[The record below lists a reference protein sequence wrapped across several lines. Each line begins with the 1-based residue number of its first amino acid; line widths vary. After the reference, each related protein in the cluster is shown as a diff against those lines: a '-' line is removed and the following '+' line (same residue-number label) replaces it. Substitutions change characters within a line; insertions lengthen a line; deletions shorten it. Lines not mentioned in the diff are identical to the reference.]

1 MRISDWS
8 SDVCSSDLS
17 DGTPALRFFDPATM
31 KERKRVTVRFA
42 GRPIPMLNEL
52 ETIDGQVWAN
62 VWMTDFIVRI
72 DPATGNIASLLDL
85 STLKADAGASGTDS
99 VLNGIAWDEKGKRLF
114 VTGKNWPKL
123 YQIALA
129 DCR

>member
-1 MRISDWS
+1 MVGDSL
-8 SDVCSSDLS
+8 VLS

-31 KERKRVTVRFA
+31 KVRRRVTVRFA

-85 STLKADAGASGTDS
+85 PTLKADAGASGTDT
-99 VLNGIAWDEKGKRLF
+99 VTTGIAWDDKGKRLSEIGRESRRGRGWQY
-114 VTGKNWPKL
+114 V
-123 YQIALA
+123 
-129 DCR
+129 